1 MALDIAK
8 KKKSGRPPKIDD
20 GVLAKL
26 DYAFGIGCSD
36 IEACLYADISS
47 STLYRYFENNPE
59 YRKHTMEL
67 KNKPVLKARVASDK
81 LIESG
86 DPVHVRWFLERRKSD
101 EFTARHDISV
111 ESTGSLSIE
120 SRSDALSEFLSR
132 FNPSDDM
139 E

>member
-8 KKKSGRPPKIDD
+8 KKKSGRPLKIDD

-36 IEACLYADISS
+36 VEACLFADISP
-47 STLYRYFENNPE
+47 STLYRYFESNPE
-59 YRKHTMEL
+59 YRKYTLDL
-67 KNKPVLKARVASDK
+67 KNKPVLKARVQSDK

-86 DPVHVRWFLERRKSD
+86 DPVHSRWFLERRKSD

-111 ESTGSLSIE
+111 ESTGNLSIE
-120 SRSDALSEFLSR
+120 SRSDALGEFLSR
-132 FNPSDDM
+132 FNPSDDV